1 MGTAL
6 AAGLSPCRYRRLGK
20 WNHCLAAEKL
30 LMPLLLLLL
39 PRERSVL
46 LLPALPVDLLQA
58 HSVPHHCRRR
68 PRVRPPIQPPSA
80 PLLLGAPGGW
90 QPPPPQHPRRHPALQ
105 LALHPSV

>member
-1 MGTAL
+1 MRGTGGQC
-6 AAGLSPCRYRRLGK
+6 AAMHGTYV
-20 WNHCLAAEKL
+20 
-30 LMPLLLLLL
+30 PLLLLLL

-80 PLLLGAPGGW
+80 PLLMGAPGGW